1 MINGNPP
8 IDNLPVSNSS
18 IDNSPVDKPPID
30 KPPVDKFLV
39 NSSSANNTAIEEKRD
54 YHAFSVAPMLD
65 WTDRH
70 CRYFYRL
77 LTQKALLYSEMITT
91 GAILHGDKERHL
103 TFTEAGPVA
112 LQLGGSDPADL
123 ALAAKIG
130 EDFGYHEINLN
141 CGCPSSRVQQG
152 RFGACL
158 MQEPDH
164 VARCYEAMTKAVSIP
179 VTIKTRIGV
188 DHEDSYTFLEKF
200 ITRLKNVGCQTF
212 IIHARKAWLQGL
224 SPKENREIP
233 PLNYNRVYDLKAQY
247 PELTI
252 VINGG
257 VQTLDEVNHHLNF
270 VDGAMIGRSVYHNP
284 YLLHQVDHLVFKK
297 DNPFLTRYEVLER
310 MKPYIE
316 DHLHRGG
323 KLSHIARHMLGLFY
337 GRPKSRLW
345 RRYLSEEMHK
355 EGANFATLMK
365 AYEKMSSQ

>member
-1 MINGNPP
+1 MI
-8 IDNLPVSNSS
+8 SS
-18 IDNSPVDKPPID
+18 HTPAEKKP
-30 KPPVDKFLV
+30 
-39 NSSSANNTAIEEKRD
+39 D

-77 LTQKALLYSEMITT
+77 LTKEALLYSEMITT
-91 GAILHGDKERHL
+91 GAILHGDKKRHL
-103 TFTEAGPVA
+103 SFEETGPVA
-112 LQLGGSDPADL
+112 LQLGGSDPDDL

-141 CGCPSSRVQQG
+141 CGCPSSRVQKG

-158 MQEPDH
+158 MQEPDY
-164 VARCYEAMTKAVSIP
+164 VAHCYEAMVKAVSIP

-188 DHEDSYTFLEKF
+188 DHEDSYAFLGKF
-200 ITRLKNVGCQTF
+200 IATLKDVGCKTF

-233 PLNYNRVYDLKAQY
+233 PLNYPRVYALKAQY

-257 VQTLDEVNHHLNF
+257 IQTLEEVSNHRNF
-270 VDGAMIGRSVYHNP
+270 VDGAMVGRSVYHNP
-284 YLLHQVDHLVFKK
+284 YLLHQVDTAIFKRAERSLSRK
-297 DNPFLTRYEVLER
+297 EVLER

-316 DHLHRGG
+316 AHLHQGG
-323 KLSHIARHMLGLFY
+323 KLNHIVRHMLGLFY
-337 GRPKSRLW
+337 GLPKSRLW

-355 EGANFATLMK
+355 EDANFATLMK
-365 AYEKMSSQ
+365 AYQKMYPQ